1 MIRFFL
7 LLSIPLILAASQVK
21 YLRWEDGESYLMFLH
36 KLGLSDK
43 PLYYNLDKDDKQ
55 ITEEI
60 RTGVNYQILE
70 DNNGTI
76 EQVLIPVNDELQIH
90 LTKNKDDLGFEVIP
104 IISETQKEAFTLEIN
119 NSPYY
124 DIIKAT
130 NSKKIAQIFV
140 EAYKNSLNFKS
151 DIRKGDKL
159 VMIYDRMYRMGRP
172 FSMPTLDACVV
183 IMGNKRHYVYRYTD
197 DRFYDENGNEVEGFL
212 LARPVRGARISSV
225 FTLKR
230 WHPILHKYRAHL
242 GIDYA
247 ARPGT
252 PIMAAG
258 SGRIIFCGRTNGYGN
273 LIKIAHSDGYVTL
286 YAHQKAFRKGIHRGK
301 YVKQGQIIGY
311 VGNTGLSTGPH
322 LHFGLY
328 KNGRAINPARVVRVT
343 TNKLKGKDKVAFEK
357 LKNNLNQSLEL
368 YLQAGT
374 KPVAFGEP
382 KHVYY
387 LNKQG
392 EEITPST
399 ENNSTKDTKQV
410 EEIEKN

>member
-1 MIRFFL
+1 MALF
-7 LLSIPLILAASQVK
+7 SSQVK
-21 YLRWEDGESYLMFLH
+21 YLRWDDGETYLMFLQR
-36 KLGLSDK
+36 LNLSNK

-76 EQVLIPVNDELQIH
+76 EQILIPVNDELQIH
-90 LTKNKDDLGFEVIP
+90 ITKKEENLNFEVIP
-104 IISETQKEAFTLEIN
+104 IISETKKEAFTLEIN

-140 EAYKNSLNFKS
+140 DGFKNSLNFKV
-151 DIRKGDKL
+151 DIHKGDKL
-159 VMIYDRMYRMGRP
+159 VMIYDRMYRLGKP
-172 FSMPTLDACVV
+172 FSMPTLDVSM
-183 IMGNKRHYVYRYTD
+183 IQMGKKRHYVYRYTD
-197 DRFYDENGNEVEGFL
+197 DRFYDESGAEVEGFL
-212 LARPVRGARISSV
+212 LARPVRGARISSG

-252 PIMAAG
+252 PIVAAG

-273 LIKIAHSDGYVTL
+273 LIKISHTDGYVTL
-286 YAHQKAFRKGIHRGK
+286 YAHQKSFKSGIKRGK

-311 VGNTGLSTGPH
+311 VGTTGLSTGPH

-343 TNKLKGKDKVAFEK
+343 TNKLKGKDKVAFNK
-357 LKNNLNQSLEL
+357 LKDNLNQSVDL
-368 YLQAGT
+368 YLKAAT
-374 KPVAFGEP
+374 KPELIGTYEP
-382 KHVYY
+382 IYY
-387 LNKQG
+387 VNKDGVQ
-392 EEITPST
+392 
-399 ENNSTKDTKQV
+399 
-410 EEIEKN
+410 IEGKKNTNVPNDESIN

>member
-1 MIRFFL
+1 MLRL
-7 LLSIPLILAASQVK
+7 LLLFFIPMALFSSQVK
-21 YLRWEDGESYLMFLH
+21 NLRWDDGETYLMFLQR
-36 KLGLSDK
+36 LNLSNK

-70 DNNGTI
+70 DANGTI
-76 EQVLIPVNDELQIH
+76 EQILIPVNDELQIH
-90 LTKNKDDLGFEVIP
+90 ITKNKDDLGFEVIP
-104 IISETQKEAFTLEIN
+104 IISETRKEAFTLEIN

-140 EAYKNSLNFKS
+140 EGFKNSLNFKV
-151 DIRKGDKL
+151 DVHKGDKL
-159 VMIYDRMYRMGRP
+159 VMIYDRMYRLGRP
-172 FSMPTLDACVV
+172 FSMPTLDVSM
-183 IMGNKRHYVYRYTD
+183 IQLGKKRHYVYRYTD
-197 DRFYDENGNEVEGFL
+197 DRFYDEKGAEVEGFL
-212 LARPVRGARISSV
+212 LARPVRGARISSG

-273 LIKIAHSDGYVTL
+273 LIKIAHGDGYVTL
-286 YAHQKAFRKGIHRGK
+286 YAHQKAFRHGIRRGK

-311 VGNTGLSTGPH
+311 VGTTGLSTGPH

-328 KNGRAINPARVVRVT
+328 KDGRAINPARVVRVT

-357 LKNNLNQSLEL
+357 LKENLNQSIDL
-368 YLQAGT
+368 YLKANT
-374 KPVAFGEP
+374 KPIALGKYEPVYYVDKNGNQIEP
-382 KHVYY
+382 KKEQPVKV
-387 LNKQG
+387 NQ
-392 EEITPST
+392 
-399 ENNSTKDTKQV
+399 
-410 EEIEKN
+410 

>member
-1 MIRFFL
+1 MLRLFL
-7 LLSIPLILAASQVK
+7 LFFIPMALFSSQVK
-21 YLRWEDGESYLMFLH
+21 NFRWDDGETYLMFLQR
-36 KLGLSDK
+36 LDLSNK

-70 DNNGTI
+70 DQNGTI
-76 EQVLIPVNDELQIH
+76 EQILIPINDELQIH
-90 LTKNKDDLGFEVIP
+90 ITKNKEDLNFEVIP
-104 IISETQKEAFTLEIN
+104 IISETRKEAFTLEIN

-140 EAYKNSLNFKS
+140 DAFKNSLNFKV
-151 DIRKGDKL
+151 DIHKGDKL
-159 VMIYDRMYRMGRP
+159 VMIYDRMYRLGRP
-172 FSMPTLDACVV
+172 FSMPTLDVSM
-183 IMGNKRHYVYRYTD
+183 IQMGKKRHYVYRYTD
-197 DRFYDENGNEVEGFL
+197 DRFYDESGAEVEGFL
-212 LARPVRGARISSV
+212 LARPVRGARISSG

-258 SGRIIFCGRTNGYGN
+258 NGRIIFCGRTNGYGN
-273 LIKIAHSDGYVTL
+273 LIKIAHSDGYVTI
-286 YAHQKAFRKGIHRGK
+286 YAHQRAFRKGIRRGK

-311 VGNTGLSTGPH
+311 VGTTGLSTGPH

-328 KNGRAINPARVVRVT
+328 KNGRAINPAKVVRVT
-343 TNKLKGKDKVAFEK
+343 TNKLKGKDKIAFKK
-357 LKNNLNQSLEL
+357 LKENLNQSVDL
-368 YLQAGT
+368 YLNANT
-374 KPVAFGEP
+374 KPVALGEYKP
-382 KHVYY
+382 VYY
-387 LNKQG
+387 VDKNGQ
-392 EEITPST
+392 EIQKT
-399 ENNSTKDTKQV
+399 EKK
-410 EEIEKN
+410 